1 VRRATRAARATR
13 ATRAPGATGAALVV
27 LALAAVGCVDELD
40 PPWQLAHDRI
50 VAVRATPPAIEAGG
64 RAELDALISLE
75 GGTTSE
81 RPPELATVVSPMA
94 LAGAVAPEAGK
105 WIVTAPDAAKLEQ
118 ARAELK
124 LSPGAPVPL
133 VVGVSYEGQALVAT
147 KIVWLGMA
155 GANPSLEA
163 MLIDGAPAD
172 SKTEIVVGKLVDV
185 PLSIAAEV
193 EDDVNWLTSCGTMH
207 DFDLPQAYLRVELED
222 PTLGELAVVLRDA
235 RGGVAWRV
243 WPIRAE

>member
-1 VRRATRAARATR
+1 MRTAAA
-13 ATRAPGATGAALVV
+13 AALAV
-27 LALAAVGCVDELD
+27 LALAAAGCTDELAL
-40 PPWQLAHDRI
+40 PWQLDHDRI

-64 RAELDALISLE
+64 RAELDGLIALE

-81 RPPELATVVSPMA
+81 RAPELARVVSPMT

-105 WIVTAPDAAKLEQ
+105 WIVTAPDAAKLDA

-133 VVGVSYEGQALVAT
+133 VVGVSYQGQALVAT
-147 KIVWLGMA
+147 KTVWLGMT
-155 GANPSLEA
+155 GANPSLDA
-163 MLIDGAPAD
+163 MTIDGAPAD
-172 SKTEIVVGKLVDV
+172 AKAEIVVDKLVDV
-185 PLSIAAEV
+185 PLSIAAEL
-193 EDDVNWLTSCGTMH
+193 EDGINWLTSCGTMH

-222 PTLGELAVVLRDA
+222 PTLGELAVVRRDA